1 VALRL
6 GPSPESAGRRIRI
19 FKKMEALLVLSM
31 SMAVVAQGGGSL
43 LGLSGVDYP
52 VRAGDPPNPRL
63 RGEGAAARRRNV
75 LVVVLGIGVQKD
87 LFVISFFCSGL
98 FCKNHG

>member
-1 VALRL
+1 VALHL
-6 GPSPESAGRRIRI
+6 GPSQEFAGRWIRI
-19 FKKMEALLVLSM
+19 LKKMEALLVLTRSL
-31 SMAVVAQGGGSL
+31 AVVAQGGGSL

-75 LVVVLGIGVQKD
+75 LVAVLGIGVHKD
-87 LFVISFFCSGL
+87 RLVFLSLFWTVL
-98 FCKNHG
+98 